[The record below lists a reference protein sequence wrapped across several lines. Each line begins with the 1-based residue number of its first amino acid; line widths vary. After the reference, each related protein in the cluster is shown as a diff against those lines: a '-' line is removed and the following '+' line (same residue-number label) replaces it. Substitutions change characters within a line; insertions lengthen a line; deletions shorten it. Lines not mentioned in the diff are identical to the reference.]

1 MKVNAFFDT
10 VSGFIYT
17 AQNTILSVIKG
28 IGFFDIVDIIILAFI
43 IFKVIEFCRESRAKT
58 LLKGIFLLLAMYL
71 FSGWL
76 DMLGINWLLEKIV
89 NYGLVILV
97 IIFQPELRRVLERVG
112 HSSLGIFGKNNAGV
126 DRSVLQ
132 CIDNVCK
139 AVSSMSEEKTGALI
153 VFENKTPLG
162 EIINTGTVIDAEASV
177 PMLCNVFFPKSPL
190 HDGAM
195 VIRDGR
201 IEAAGCILPLTSNAD
216 ISQDLG
222 TRHRAAIGM
231 SENSDAVTVVVS
243 EETGII
249 SLTSNGIMKR
259 NFNAQSL
266 RQELYEIFAEDTES
280 QPNIILQMFNK
291 LFKKDGE
298 NNG

>member
-1 MKVNAFFDT
+1 MNAFLDVITEF
-10 VSGFIYT
+10 VYT
-17 AQNTILSVIKG
+17 ARNTFTSVMKSM
-28 IGFFDIVDIIILAFI
+28 GFFDIIDIVILAFI
-43 IFKVIEFCRESRAKT
+43 IFKVIEFCKESRAKT
-58 LLKGIFLLLAMYL
+58 LIKGILLVGAMYL
-71 FSGWL
+71 LSGWL
-76 DMLGINWLLEKIV
+76 NMLGINWLLEKVV

-97 IIFQPELRRVLERVG
+97 VIFQPELRRMLERVG
-112 HSSLGIFGKNNAGV
+112 HSSLGIFGKSNADV
-126 DRSVLQ
+126 DQSVIQ

-139 AVSSMSEEKTGALI
+139 AVGSMSDERIGALI

-162 EIINTGTVIDAEASV
+162 DIINTGTIVDAEASV

-216 ISQDLG
+216 LSQDLG

-231 SENSDAVTVVVS
+231 SENSDAITVVVS

-249 SLTSNGIMKR
+249 SLTNNGIIKR
-259 NFNAQSL
+259 DFNSQSL
-266 RQELYEIFAEDTES
+266 RQELYNIFVTKEENKN
-280 QPNIILQMFNK
+280 NIIRLMFNK
-291 LFKKDGE
+291 IFKKDGE
-298 NNG
+298 NNA

>member
-1 MKVNAFFDT
+1 MSAFFNWI
-10 VSGFIYT
+10 SEIFYT
-17 AQNTILSVIKG
+17 AQNTFVSVIKSV
-28 IGFFDIVDIIILAFI
+28 GFFDIIDIVILAFI
-43 IFKVIEFCRESRAKT
+43 IYKVIEFCRESRAKT
-58 LLKGIFLLLAMYL
+58 LLKGIALVIVMYI

-76 DMLGINWLLEKIV
+76 NMLGINWLLEKVI

-112 HSSLGIFGKNNAGV
+112 HSSFSIFGKNNSGV
-126 DRSVLQ
+126 DQSIIQ

-139 AVSSMSEEKTGALI
+139 AVGTMSEEKIGALI
-153 VFENKTPLG
+153 VFENNTPLG
-162 EIINTGTVIDAEASV
+162 DIINTGTVVDAETSV

-231 SENSDAVTVVVS
+231 SENSDAITVVVS

-249 SLTSNGIMKR
+249 SLTSNGVMKR
-259 NFNAQSL
+259 DFNAQSL
-266 RQELYEIFAEDTES
+266 RQELYNYFVSDVETKE
-280 QPNIILQMFNK
+280 NLIIKLYNR
-291 LFKKDGE
+291 LFKKDGGKDE
-298 NNG
+298 

>member
-1 MKVNAFFDT
+1 MNAFFDT
-10 VSGFIYT
+10 VSSFIYT
-17 AQNTILSVIKG
+17 AQNTILSVTKG
-28 IGFFDIVDIIILAFI
+28 IGFFDIIDIIILAFI
-43 IFKVIEFCRESRAKT
+43 IFKFIEFCRESRAKT
-58 LLKGIFLLLAMYL
+58 LLKGIFLLLAVYV

-76 DMLGINWLLEKIV
+76 GMLGINWILERIV

-97 IIFQPELRRVLERVG
+97 IIFQPELRRALERVG
-112 HSSLGIFGKNNAGV
+112 HSSLSIFGKNDAGV
-126 DRSVLQ
+126 DASVLQ

-139 AVSSMSEEKTGALI
+139 AVSSMSESKTGALI
-153 VFENKTPLG
+153 VFKNKTPLG
-162 EIINTGTVIDAEASV
+162 EIVNTGTVIDAEASV
-177 PMLCNVFFPKSPL
+177 PMICNVFFPKSPL

-195 VIRDGR
+195 VISDGR

-249 SLTSNGIMKR
+249 SLTNNGNIKR

-266 RQELYEIFAEDTES
+266 RQELYEIFAEETES
-280 QPNIILQMFNK
+280 KPNIIQQVYNK
-291 LFKKDGE
+291 IFKRDGE
-298 NNG
+298 NDG